1 MGLYI
6 DNFSDNLKVKNT
18 LYIFRFAI
26 KIIFIYNTVTVIP
39 IINVGHFYFHPQCI
53 LDVHVGPSI
62 PAVKAQGLFML
73 IEEKTPESKEKFAQL
88 RHRVLGKIVADR
100 YSMPIVMQSKIC
112 SIVISV

>member
-1 MGLYI
+1 MWTVQAGRKQSDECVGLYI

-53 LDVHVGPSI
+53 LDVHVAPST

-88 RHRVLGKIVADR
+88 PFDI
-100 YSMPIVMQSKIC
+100 M
-112 SIVISV
+112 